1 MKKIDF
7 KQIKPSVIV
16 RYVMQVVAIINQAL
30 AIFGKGTLPFADSVV
45 YQVVSVAITA
55 IVGVWVA
62 WKNNDIT
69 VAANIG
75 SDIMHAIKDG
85 KVSEEEAKK
94 LLNSADNLTNNE

>member
-16 RYVMQVVAIINQAL
+16 RCVMQVIAIINQAL
-30 AIFGKGTLPFADSVV
+30 AILGKGTLPFADNVV
-45 YQVVSVAITA
+45 YQVLSVVLTA
-55 IVGVWVA
+55 TVGIWAA

-94 LLNSADNLTNNE
+94 LLDSADDMIIDD